1 MPPFEEDTGPS
12 EAEDD
17 PLEDVDLTAYDEA
30 TVAVLYEELQDLP
43 EDEPDFL
50 EGQ

>member
-1 MPPFEEDTGPS
+1 MEED
-12 EAEDD
+12 
-17 PLEDVDLTAYDEA
+17 PLADVNLATLDEA
-30 TVAVLYEELQDLP
+30 TVAALYEEFQDIP